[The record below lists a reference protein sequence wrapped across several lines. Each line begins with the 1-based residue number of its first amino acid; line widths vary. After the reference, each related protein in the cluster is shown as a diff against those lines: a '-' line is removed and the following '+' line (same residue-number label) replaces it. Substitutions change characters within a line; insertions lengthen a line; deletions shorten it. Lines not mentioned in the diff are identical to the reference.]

1 MRPWILYTP
10 SLTLR
15 DAWQLSSYANVHK
28 FQLPVVN
35 VAEVDPPSDAKAHP
49 QSYAI
54 AIAMIGIPMFF
65 EQPSTFTGEAKQQ
78 VVDTLRLFKS
88 CRTDMLGQLVYPIG
102 SPPDN
107 ASFTGFQT
115 YRADRNHGYLLLFR
129 ELHAAVAQGT
139 LDLRFL
145 SNRELRI
152 EDLRSG
158 KTTNVSLGPNGA
170 FTWQIDAPA
179 DFALLRYSW

>member
-1 MRPWILYTP
+1 
-10 SLTLR
+10 
-15 DAWQLSSYANVHK
+15 
-28 FQLPVVN
+28 
-35 VAEVDPPSDAKAHP
+35 
-49 QSYAI
+49 
-54 AIAMIGIPMFF
+54 MIGIPMFF